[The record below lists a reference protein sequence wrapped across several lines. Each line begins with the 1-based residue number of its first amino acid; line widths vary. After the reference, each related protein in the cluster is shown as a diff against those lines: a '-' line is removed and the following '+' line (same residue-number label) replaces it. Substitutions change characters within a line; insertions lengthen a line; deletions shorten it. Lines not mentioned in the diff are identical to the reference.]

1 MTDLPRRVGFVC
13 NGWPPAVGG
22 VATLAH
28 DVARELHGR
37 GHEVHVLALDGAAA
51 PEEEYRLRD
60 EVDRGVAL
68 TFVSYGYGDH
78 DRLARQVRNERMER
92 VVAGWSRR
100 ASLPLVHVHHM
111 TGFGVGLVPALQ
123 GTGAAVLAHLH
134 DHWPL
139 CPRGQLWH
147 VDASPCPGPAPD
159 RCADCVARTWP
170 HLLPSQ
176 GAPAV
181 GPADEVLA
189 DDAEACLHRTAFA
202 LDMLRRADH
211 RVACSE
217 SLALRYARHGL
228 SNVHPVP
235 NGVRATELAAEVALR
250 RLERDASDERVIGVL
265 GAVQPSKGVVEF
277 ARAFLD
283 ARIPGWRMEV
293 HGPLVGYHGDDSYC
307 DALRAL
313 AENSAP
319 LRIVGPYRREDLARV
334 LAGLDAVAVP
344 SLWEEPSGLSA
355 REAQAA
361 GLTVLATAVGGL
373 LELRA
378 GGGDVHFLP
387 PGDPAAWSRVVREV
401 LTDGDEALVTPPR
414 VRETAELVDDLEH
427 HYRIA
432 LAAAARREEGAR

>member
-1 MTDLPRRVGFVC
+1 MTDLPRRIGFVC

-28 DVARELHGR
+28 DIARELAAR
-37 GHEVHVLALDGAAA
+37 GHEVHVLALDGDPTAGAD
-51 PEEEYRLRD
+51 YQLRD
-60 EVDRGVAL
+60 ELDRGIAVTYVA
-68 TFVSYGYGDH
+68 YGYGDH

-92 VVAGWSRR
+92 IAAGWARR

-111 TGFGVGLVPALQ
+111 TGFGVGVVPALQ
-123 GTGAAVLAHLH
+123 GSGAAVIAHLH
-134 DHWPL
+134 DHWLL

-147 VDASPCPGPAPD
+147 VDGDPCPGPAPD

-176 GAPAV
+176 GAPAR
-181 GPADEVLA
+181 GPADEALA

-202 LDMLRRADH
+202 LEMVRRADH

-217 SLALRYARHGL
+217 SLALRYARHGTTD
-228 SNVHPVP
+228 VHPVP
-235 NGVRATELAAEVALR
+235 NGVRATEIAAEVALR
-250 RLERDASDERVIGVL
+250 RLERDPAGERVIGVL
-265 GAVQPSKGVVEF
+265 GAVQPSKGVLEF

-283 ARIPGWRMEV
+283 ARLAGWRLEA
-293 HGPLVGYHGDDSYC
+293 HGPLVGYHGDESYC

-319 LRIVGPYRREDLARV
+319 IRLVGPYARADLGRV
-334 LAGLDAVAVP
+334 LAGLDVVAVP

-361 GLTVLATAVGGL
+361 GLTVFATAVGGL
-373 LELRA
+373 IELRG

-387 PGDPAAWSRVVREV
+387 PGDPAAWARVLREV
-401 LTDGDEALVTPPR
+401 LVDGEEDDATPPR
-414 VRETAELVDDLEH
+414 VRETTEMVDHLEH